1 VQLTVIVPDVGG
13 NRRQNNVVKHTNL
26 ILFHANGR
34 KVTPPRLRQN
44 NQAVAGI
51 NCTDNACFVG
61 SRIIKL
67 NEIGGVLMQNH
78 FLSVSLYKPYE
89 HAATVKRR
97 VGRTMYMHNPDAT
110 VKLAQPPRP
119 YHSLHCIPRLHRLAT
134 QSPRG
139 HELHS
144 LDILPVRNEYGSH
157 PPFGLHGHA
166 KKENL
171 TG

>member
-1 VQLTVIVPDVGG
+1 MKKPVFTGAAVAIITPFKSTGEVDYEEFGKITVTYFTHVKQVQLTVIVPDVGG

-89 HAATVKRR
+89 HAATVKTTRWPHH
-97 VGRTMYMHNPDAT
+97 VY
-110 VKLAQPPRP
+110 AQ
-119 YHSLHCIPRLHRLAT
+119 S
-134 QSPRG
+134 
-139 HELHS
+139 
-144 LDILPVRNEYGSH
+144 
-157 PPFGLHGHA
+157 
-166 KKENL
+166 
-171 TG
+171 